1 MIYFFFTKK
10 PGAGAGRADSL
21 VFAAG
26 RVVSER
32 FVLGCHRDGDCIF
45 PFKIKMALH
54 FVENYYLGSRPDW

>member
-1 MIYFFFTKK
+1 MRSVLTISNNRVIYFVFTKK

-32 FVLGCHRDGDCIF
+32 FVLGCHTMTHRDGDCLF
-45 PFKIKMALH
+45 PF
-54 FVENYYLGSRPDW
+54 